1 MWWLDHSGCH
11 KSEAHHDSPPSAR
24 IFISHKLIFFTERRL
39 AVAKQ
44 RIISSKS
51 DVCWRATRYDY
62 QQQLH
67 SGTRKQHEALQRR
80 QSSVRLRCSASPKS
94 SPQNKCRIY
103 LKHLSPLRWRV
114 LARSAQNGPATMMV
128 ISQSGEVCE
137 RLQIQFKS
145 SNKNLLMWSHITL
158 MWLLCCHSPPSKW
171 QGKTTVMSHP
181 PLWWCCA
188 QLCTSQFL

>member
-1 MWWLDHSGCH
+1 MLKFCLSSKACGSFYRPNLHPSMWWLDHSGCH

-24 IFISHKLIFFTERRL
+24 IFISQKLIFFTERHL

-67 SGTRKQHEALQRR
+67 SGTRKQHEALQWR
-80 QSSVRLRCSASPKS
+80 QSSVLRFPLRYSASPKS

-103 LKHLSPLRWRV
+103 LKHLSPLRRRV
-114 LARSAQNGPATMMV
+114 LARSAQRGPATIKV
-128 ISQSGEVCE
+128 ISQSGEVHE
-137 RLQIQFKS
+137 RLQSQFKS
-145 SNKNLLMWSHITL
+145 SNKNLPLLHPHLM
-158 MWLLCCHSPPSKW
+158 
-171 QGKTTVMSHP
+171 
-181 PLWWCCA
+181 
-188 QLCTSQFL
+188 